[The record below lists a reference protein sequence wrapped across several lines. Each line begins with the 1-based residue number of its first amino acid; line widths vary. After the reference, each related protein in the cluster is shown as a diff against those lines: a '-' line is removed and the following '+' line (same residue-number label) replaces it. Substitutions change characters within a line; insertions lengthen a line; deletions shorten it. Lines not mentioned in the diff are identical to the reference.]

1 MEEKKV
7 SLDDAINK
15 AKEYADS
22 CNKKIVLAQENDD
35 YYYFKTEK
43 AFDDGAGN
51 CYISKKDGTLIPE
64 RIWLPEIQELNSK
77 FRENSK
83 VIKINNN

>member
-22 CNKKIVLAQENDD
+22 CHKKIVLAQENDD
-35 YYYFKTEK
+35 YYYFETER
-43 AFDDGAGN
+43 AIDDGAGN
-51 CYISKKDGTLIPE
+51 CYISKKDGTLIPVHL
-64 RIWLPEIQELNSK
+64 WLPEIQKLNSK

>member
-22 CNKKIVLAQENDD
+22 CNKKIVWAEENDD
-35 YYYFKTEK
+35 YYYFQTEK

-51 CYISKKDGTLIPE
+51 CYISKKDGTLIPVHL
-64 RIWLPEIQELNSK
+64 WLPEIQKLNSK

-83 VIKINNN
+83 VIKIYQ